1 MTISLS
7 VYRLEIYRL
16 VLSIRRR
23 IGVENLAECVVTFG
37 KSEENRKKLNLYLIT
52 SSSINLK
59 ITFEFHSTSTRF
71 TLSIT
76 FAASSLCL
84 SLLAAAAAA
93 VLFLGTFINIS
104 NNRADAAYSEM
115 MRKEFFLWWPRA
127 LKMRLLAL
135 TKYEK
140 SQSPRLFLFF

>member
-1 MTISLS
+1 MA
-7 VYRLEIYRL
+7 
-16 VLSIRRR
+16 
-23 IGVENLAECVVTFG
+23 ENWRGKLAECVVTFG

-76 FAASSLCL
+76 FAASSLYL
-84 SLLAAAAAA
+84 SLLEAATAA
-93 VLFLGTFINIS
+93 LFLGTFINIS

-127 LKMRLLAL
+127 LKMRSL
-135 TKYEK
+135 TKYENL
-140 SQSPRLFLFF
+140 SL

>member
-1 MTISLS
+1 MCCD
-7 VYRLEIYRL
+7 
-16 VLSIRRR
+16 IR
-23 IGVENLAECVVTFG
+23 E

-93 VLFLGTFINIS
+93 ALFLGTFINIS
-104 NNRADAAYSEM
+104 NNRADAAYSKM
-115 MRKEFFLWWPRA
+115 MRKEFFLWWLRA
-127 LKMRLLAL
+127 QDEIAHEIR
-135 TKYEK
+135 K
-140 SQSPRLFLFF
+140 SQSPRLFLFFREI